1 MGLLQ
6 EHVGEM
12 GGSLPVCVKFPR
24 QCTMLLVLWV
34 SELSHTRLESHL
46 SAYASSSGA
55 PGKQPFV
62 DVDSTVRPFLK
73 LLDLRKKNNTS
84 AFLSRFSYFT
94 ASSPQ
99 KLEVHKHRKDRSCA
113 ADWVSRT
120 ATIVSPEPDRHKLRA
135 CPYHHP

>member
-1 MGLLQ
+1 MWARWEGVFRSVSNFLGSVQ
-6 EHVGEM
+6 CCWCC
-12 GGSLPVCVKFPR
+12 GSLSC
-24 QCTMLLVLWV
+24 
-34 SELSHTRLESHL
+34 HIRLESHL

-99 KLEVHKHRKDRSCA
+99 KLEVHKHRKDR
-113 ADWVSRT
+113 
-120 ATIVSPEPDRHKLRA
+120 
-135 CPYHHP
+135 